1 MASRSSLSLVSVQKL
16 VFVQQIVLKNC
27 SSSITRRTD
36 RLIRRRRQKT
46 ALLVILLAGILTQLV
61 HTRLPRRVR
70 SYERSTHWWDHIV
83 LETFNDT
90 DCLENFWVS
99 RATFLYIC
107 SELSSVVTKQNTRF
121 RKAISLKKRV
131 AITIWVL
138 ATTVEYRTV
147 GQLFGVA
154 RCTVCCIVKD
164 TCKAI
169 ITVVLSKYIKFP
181 VGDALDAVMDGF
193 MEQWGIPQ
201 CVGSIDGS
209 HIPVRPPTM
218 SHTC

>member
-1 MASRSSLSLVSVQKL
+1 MSVQKL

-90 DCLENFWVS
+90 DFLENFWAS

-147 GQLFGVA
+147 GHLFGVA

-181 VGDALDAVMDGF
+181 VGDALNAVMDGF